1 MQTSAAIILHG
12 MMRLG
17 EMIGCFPLEGA
28 RDLMNL
34 NSKAWG
40 ELVWLRRWDATQ
52 WYNLI
57 NYTFLLLV
65 LLKPMKA
72 RLYQVFLRDRNSSAG
87 QGTHAR
93 GLVNEPESQFCN
105 FEHHLTVSNTLGL
118 AIASNLLLSSSPRHR
133 ASEKKLLLLNL
144 SRPALSQPL
153 HHFHI
158 RNSGTAEAPASWTH
172 VNPAKLYTCR

>member
-1 MQTSAAIILHG
+1 MPSDFLIIAKETTSAKTQQPPSSGTPRHYSPMPISRIHVLGRLPASLTSSRLKKKTHLEINTVLMQTSAAIILHG

-17 EMIGCFPLEGA
+17 EMIGCFSLEGA

-93 GLVNEPESQFCN
+93 GLRNQKVNF
-105 FEHHLTVSNTLGL
+105 
-118 AIASNLLLSSSPRHR
+118 AI
-133 ASEKKLLLLNL
+133 LNIIW
-144 SRPALSQPL
+144 P
-153 HHFHI
+153 
-158 RNSGTAEAPASWTH
+158 
-172 VNPAKLYTCR
+172 CRIH